1 MEAVTTPQQST
12 ETLDEFDGAQII
24 AETLRDTAAKMPLD
38 SEIRGIALRTAERWH
53 IIAGTRPVSLV
64 ARPRG
69 ES

>member
-1 MEAVTTPQQST
+1 MEVVTTPTST
-12 ETLDEFDGAQII
+12 EALDEFEGAQII
-24 AETLRDTAAKMPLD
+24 AEALSDTASKMPLN
-38 SEIRGIALRTAERWH
+38 SEIRGIALRTAEQWH